1 MTDRLKGKVCIIT
14 GIGSGMGR
22 AAALLFAKEGAK
34 VVGCDINAATA
45 QATLEAVR
53 GIDGKAVSLH
63 PCDMS
68 KRSDVDKLM
77 DFAVSEF
84 GGIDVLYNNASMAYF
99 DWFPQMTY
107 EAWSKTLRE
116 ELDVVFHGCQAVF
129 PHMVKRGGGSII
141 NVGSTSG
148 KVAYQVLP
156 GVAHMAAK
164 GGVIAM
170 TSRSRWKVASTASA
184 VTPFRRVSCSP
195 PRRAHSSI
203 RRNGSDRCARSS
215 CSIALARRKMW
226 RRLPCTS
233 PRMSRRGLR
242 GATSPSMAVLQ
253 PGKNQVG
260 LNARASASALR
271 ARRFVSMPTAT
282 KL

>member
-45 QATLEAVR
+45 QATLDAVR
-53 GIDGKAVSLH
+53 AAGGTIVSQH

-68 KRSDVDKLM
+68 KRADVDRLM
-77 DFAVSEF
+77 EFTVREF

-99 DWFPQMTY
+99 DWLPQMTY
-107 EAWSKTLRE
+107 ESWSKTLRE

-156 GVAHMAAK
+156 GLAHMAAK

-170 TSRSRWKVASTASA
+170 TKQIAMEGGKHRIRCNTISPGLVLTAQTRAFIDTPEWFGPMRAKLMLDRVGTPEDVAPLAVYLASDESSWVTGGDFPVDGGTTA
-184 VTPFRRVSCSP
+184 
-195 PRRAHSSI
+195 
-203 RRNGSDRCARSS
+203 
-215 CSIALARRKMW
+215 W
-226 RRLPCTS
+226 
-233 PRMSRRGLR
+233 
-242 GATSPSMAVLQ
+242 
-253 PGKNQVG
+253 
-260 LNARASASALR
+260 
-271 ARRFVSMPTAT
+271 
-282 KL
+282 